1 VYVGRRHF
9 VRTVLCCSDTNTF
22 DYLREVPMQ
31 LVSSLYTHTGRTSND
46 CLLILS
52 MEYGANFSEPGA
64 DHFAPDR
71 AKTTVD
77 EAHAS
82 RFLHPV

>member
-1 VYVGRRHF
+1 
-9 VRTVLCCSDTNTF
+9 
-22 DYLREVPMQ
+22 MQ